1 MSFFGGYVEGRG
13 STLIPPLRS
22 RRASATSST
31 RLSCPCKRRL
41 ASKSSGVIFARLIS
55 RSSISPLRTSTRGIE
70 SEKITQKSVDRI
82 EHGAW
87 NRFAASRSVF
97 PQGPSGGVKGPPAR
111 CSESVAVVLR
121 PPRDPVR
128 VKAMNRTQGSASRFP
143 RTAFVIAWCF
153 LAIAAGWGAILRVQ
167 VIYPLIPLE
176 YAHMLHAHSHAAF
189 LGWVF
194 NAFVALALRFFV
206 PEEKTVEFRNVFWV
220 MQIAVVGMLLTFP
233 FQGYAA
239 ASITFSTLHLA
250 GGATFAWK
258 LLRQNVVTTAA
269 RWALRWAIVF
279 LVLSAAGPLA
289 LGPMAASGMKG
300 TPWYQFAIYFYLH
313 FQYNGWFIFFL
324 LAAMIQRQQ
333 ERASAFATAPLIRAI
348 HWLAVGC
355 LLTVVLS
362 AWWMGPTP
370 WMFLVATLGGGAQL
384 VGLLGLFRTR
394 LHVGLFASPIA
405 STLGTLAFCA
415 FALKLAL
422 QLASGIPAF
431 ADLAMARPVVIGF
444 LHLVFLGVVTP
455 LLIAW
460 AAELAWLRIKRL
472 ATAGLSLLLVGAA
485 ATELVL
491 FAQPLP
497 SLVMAFGGWLNRPEI
512 LAGSALTMAVGTLL
526 LGTGLTAPTPARKT

>member
-1 MSFFGGYVEGRG
+1 M
-13 STLIPPLRS
+13 
-22 RRASATSST
+22 
-31 RLSCPCKRRL
+31 
-41 ASKSSGVIFARLIS
+41 
-55 RSSISPLRTSTRGIE
+55 
-70 SEKITQKSVDRI
+70 
-82 EHGAW
+82 
-87 NRFAASRSVF
+87 
-97 PQGPSGGVKGPPAR
+97 
-111 CSESVAVVLR
+111 
-121 PPRDPVR
+121 
-128 VKAMNRTQGSASRFP
+128 
-143 RTAFVIAWCF
+143 AFVIAWSF
-153 LAIAAGWGAILRVQ
+153 LAIAAAWGAILRVQ
-167 VIYPLIPLE
+167 VIYSLIPLE
-176 YAHMLHAHSHAAF
+176 YAHMLHAHSHSAF

-206 PEEKTVEFRNVFWV
+206 PAGKTHEFRNVFWV

-239 ASITFSTLHLA
+239 ASITFSTLHLI

-258 LLRQNVVTTAA
+258 LLRQNVVTTGA
-269 RWALRWAIVF
+269 RCALRWAIVF

-289 LGPMAASGMKG
+289 LGPLAASGMKG

-324 LAAMIQRQQ
+324 LAALIQRQQ
-333 ERASAFATAPLIRAI
+333 ERATSFATAPLIRAI
-348 HWLAVGC
+348 HWLAGGC

-370 WMFLVATLGGGAQL
+370 GMFLVASIGGVAQL
-384 VGLLGLFRTR
+384 VGFFGLLRTR

-405 STLGTLAFCA
+405 STLGTIALFA

-422 QLASGIPAF
+422 QLATGIPAF

-455 LLIAW
+455 LLIGW
-460 AAELAWLRIKRL
+460 ATELEWLRIKGV
-472 ATAGLSLLLVGAA
+472 ASVGLSLLLAGAA

-497 SLVMAFGGWLNRPEI
+497 SLMAAVGGWLNRPEI
-512 LAGSALTMAVGTLL
+512 LAGSALTMAIGVLL
-526 LGTGLTAPTPARKT
+526 LGAGLTSAKPARKI